1 MFMNLS
7 PFKKGFVIG
16 SLTSLITSS
25 SVGLLGYYGG
35 VWVPLQPE
43 ASLQEEEEEMRKW
56 SSQLRDPSHK
66 NFNPF
71 INKQKKEVNIW
82 EWNNTPHEFGYKK

>member
-1 MFMNLS
+1 MNLNLS
-7 PFKKGFVIG
+7 PFKKGFVFG
-16 SLTSLITSS
+16 SLISLTTSLSL
-25 SVGLLGYYGG
+25 GALGYYGD

-43 ASLQEEEEEMRKW
+43 PSLQEEEVEMREW

-71 INKQKKEVNIW
+71 L
-82 EWNNTPHEFGYKK
+82 WNHTPHEFGYKK